1 MRRKSNGKVNFAQRG
16 NGFNKSDLDMGTAQ
30 KAPFPLRSLLLTPTR
45 SHKTA
50 KQPRRQRELPWPRG
64 SRPRQSHS
72 ALQIKERGAEGK
84 KAGFLLLQRRKKGGG
99 CAEARASWKSYSGIP
114 RETEAGGCWME
125 RNPQQS
131 TRDSGQRLETE
142 GAGPVTQ

>member
-1 MRRKSNGKVNFAQRG
+1 MDSTKAIWIWGLPRKPPSHFVLSSSHPLGVTRR
-16 NGFNKSDLDMGTAQ
+16 
-30 KAPFPLRSLLLTPTR
+30 
-45 SHKTA
+45 A

-64 SRPRQSHS
+64 SRPRQSNS